1 MGVGAVT
8 DIAAARRPL
17 RLVVDMN
24 SPALP
29 DEVAKLARSHIGII
43 SQRSSVWDGI
53 VCDLIVKGP
62 TGDHEVVVSPT
73 VDTLFLTRSSDPHP
87 ITKRLNKQPPRAL
100 IHPGSIVNFIAA
112 GDTLT
117 TQVPRGN
124 SGMER
129 LALSILPS
137 ALSRLTEEDDFHG
150 GELRSSVAIDRPLCH
165 ELLKALAEEVTVP
178 GQRGRLYADTLVL
191 ATLLDVMR
199 HSGALPRVVQV
210 KGGLAPWQLRRIE
223 AMINDRPEK
232 DVSLAELARAANLS
246 KAHFARAFRHSTGM
260 PPHKYQ
266 LNVRIEHAKRLLRR
280 GNMSLIEIGM
290 ACGFGSQSQF
300 SRAFNRM
307 IGVAPGVWRR
317 LQRPKQDSTD

>member
-1 MGVGAVT
+1 MATGAVT
-8 DIAAARRPL
+8 DIDAARRPL

-24 SPALP
+24 APALP

-43 SQRSSVWDGI
+43 SQRSAVWDGI

-73 VDTLFLTRSSDPHP
+73 VDTLFLTRSSDPHRL
-87 ITKRLNKQPPRAL
+87 TKRLNKAPSRAL

-117 TQVPRGN
+117 TQVPLGN

-137 ALSRLTEEDDFHG
+137 ALRRLTEEDDFHG
-150 GELRSSVAIDRPLCH
+150 GELRSAVAIDRPLCH
-165 ELLKALAEEVTVP
+165 ELLKALAEEVTAP
-178 GQRGRLYADTLVL
+178 GQRGRLYAETLVL
-191 ATLLDVMR
+191 ATLFDVMR
-199 HSGALPRVVQV
+199 HSGALPRIVPV
-210 KGGLAPWQLRRIE
+210 KGGLAPWQLRRIQ

-232 DVSLAELARAANLS
+232 DISLAELASAANLS
-246 KAHFARAFRHSTGM
+246 KAHFARAFHQSTGM

-280 GNMSLIEIGM
+280 GDMSLTEIGT
-290 ACGFGSQSQF
+290 ACGFGSQCQF
-300 SRAFNRM
+300 IRAFNRV

-317 LQRPKQDSTD
+317 LQRPKQDLTD

>member
-1 MGVGAVT
+1 
-8 DIAAARRPL
+8 
-17 RLVVDMN
+17 MN
-24 SPALP
+24 APALP
-29 DEVAKLARSHIGII
+29 DEVTKLALAHTGII
-43 SQRSSVWDGI
+43 SQRSAIWDGV

-87 ITKRLNKQPPRAL
+87 LTKRLNKQPHRAL

-129 LALSILPS
+129 LALSVLPS
-137 ALSRLTEEDDFHG
+137 ALRRLTEEDDFHG
-150 GELRSSVAIDRPLCH
+150 GELRSAMVIDRPLCH
-165 ELLKALAEEVTVP
+165 ELMKALAEEVTEP
-178 GQRGRLYADTLVL
+178 GQYGRLYAETLVL
-191 ATLLDVMR
+191 AVLLDLMR
-199 HSGALPRVVQV
+199 HSGALRRVAPV
-210 KGGLAPWQLRRIE
+210 KGGLAPWQLRRVEAIIE
-223 AMINDRPEK
+223 DRLGE
-232 DVSLAELARAANLS
+232 DISLAELAAEANLS

-266 LNVRIEHAKRLLRR
+266 LNARIEYAKRLLRR
-280 GNMSLIEIGM
+280 GNTTLIEIGM

-300 SRAFNRM
+300 IRAFNRV
-307 IGVAPGVWRR
+307 IGVTPGVWRR
-317 LQRPKQDSTD
+317 LQKS

>member
-1 MGVGAVT
+1 MRLAG
-8 DIAAARRPL
+8 RRE
-17 RLVVDMN
+17 RWVDMN
-24 SPALP
+24 APTLP
-29 DEVAKLARSHIGII
+29 DEVAKLALSHVGII
-43 SQRSSVWDGI
+43 FRHSAIWDGI

-87 ITKRLNKQPPRAL
+87 LAKRLNKQLPRAL
-100 IHPGSIVNFIAA
+100 IHPGSIVNFVAA

-137 ALSRLTEEDDFHG
+137 ALRRLTQSDDLHG
-150 GELRSSVAIDRPLCH
+150 AELRSAMLIERPLCH
-165 ELLKALAEEVTVP
+165 ELLKTLAEEVTAP
-178 GQRGRLYADTLVL
+178 GQLGRLYTETLVL
-191 ATLLDVMR
+191 AALLDLMK
-199 HSGALPRVVQV
+199 HSGAPRRIAPI

-223 AMINDRPEK
+223 ALINDRPEE
-232 DVSLAELARAANLS
+232 DVSLAELAGAVNLS
-246 KAHFARAFRHSTGM
+246 KAHFARAFQRSTGM

-266 LNVRIEHAKRLLRR
+266 LNARVEHAKRLLL
-280 GNMSLIEIGM
+280 GSEMSLTEIGM
-290 ACGFGSQSQF
+290 ACGFGAQSQF
-300 SRAFNRM
+300 TRAFSRV

-317 LQRPKQDSTD
+317 LQKS